1 MVARRSR
8 GEPRDSSFHPEQA
21 PQSTDLHR
29 VETSSRGLSPR
40 DCFVPP
46 GRTRNDIY
54 SVFQS
59 SLWKTF
65 SSEDMQVARKGG
77 PSSYALK
84 EGRRAPISCRSSPCP
99 DSQYVPLFQ
108 IPGEREVE
116 KLGVEGHQ
124 R

>member
-21 PQSTDLHR
+21 PQSTDLQR

-40 DCFVPP
+40 DCPVPLD
-46 GRTRNDIY
+46 GTRNDMY

-59 SLWKTF
+59 SLWQTF
-65 SSEDMQVARKGG
+65 SSEDVQVARKGG

-84 EGRRAPISCRSSPCP
+84 EGRRAPISCRSSSCL
-99 DSQYVPLFQ
+99 DCHYVVLLQ
-108 IPGEREVE
+108 IPDQREVQ
-116 KLGVEGHQ
+116 KLGVEGHE